1 MPDRREFLRA
11 SGIALTYVIGAQTLI
26 LTPADA
32 YAKGLPLRVLDSKH
46 VETIETLAEAIVPG
60 ARKAGIAHYID
71 SQLAASVDSS
81 LLMIKYLGVPAPYT
95 SFYTSSLEAAMD
107 LAKAEYKSSW
117 PALSKDKLAVLVDR
131 IAGGEIE
138 TWQGPPPGFFFFV
151 LRADACDVVYGTTAG
166 HASIDFPHMA
176 HIQAEQEW

>member
-11 SGIALTYVIGAQTLI
+11 SGIALTYLVGAKTLV

-32 YAKGLPLRVLDSKH
+32 YAKGLPLRVLGSSH
-46 VETIETLAEAIVPG
+46 VETLETLAEAIVPG
-60 ARKAGIAHYID
+60 AREAGIAHYID

-81 LLMIKYLGVPAPYT
+81 LLMIKYLGVPPPFA
-95 SFYTSSLEAAMD
+95 SFYSSSLEAAAA
-107 LAKAEYKSSW
+107 LAQTEYQSSW

-138 TWQGPPPGFFFFV
+138 SWQGPPAGFFFFV

-166 HASIDFPHMA
+166 HALIDFPHMA
-176 HIQAEQEW
+176 HIKAEQEW